1 MAVAVC
7 AAGADT
13 WQIDPA
19 HSAVQFSVRH
29 MMISNVKGEFSKL
42 SGTVLYDPAEL
53 SQTAV
58 EATTD
63 TTTLSTRVEARDKH
77 LKSADFFDVEKYP
90 TMTFKSKRVESAG
103 AGKLKLIGDLTM
115 HGTTREVVFD
125 VDGPSPAI
133 KDQRGNLH
141 MGASASAKVNRK
153 DFGLTWNRAM
163 DGGGVVVGEEVAV
176 VLDIELVKRAP
187 APEAK

>member
-1 MAVAVC
+1 MAVS

-42 SGTVLYDPAEL
+42 SGTVQYDPAEL

-63 TTTLSTRVEARDKH
+63 TASLNTRVEARDKH

-90 TMTFKSKRVESAG
+90 TMTFKSKRVETAG
-103 AGKLKLIGDLTM
+103 A
-115 HGTTREVVFD
+115 E
-125 VDGPSPAI
+125 S
-133 KDQRGNLH
+133 
-141 MGASASAKVNRK
+141 SS
-153 DFGLTWNRAM
+153 
-163 DGGGVVVGEEVAV
+163 
-176 VLDIELVKRAP
+176 
-187 APEAK
+187 

>member
-1 MAVAVC
+1 M
-7 AAGADT
+7 
-13 WQIDPA
+13 
-19 HSAVQFSVRH
+19 
-29 MMISNVKGEFSKL
+29 
-42 SGTVLYDPAEL
+42 
-53 SQTAV
+53 
-58 EATTD
+58 
-63 TTTLSTRVEARDKH
+63 
-77 LKSADFFDVEKYP
+77 
-90 TMTFKSKRVESAG
+90 
-103 AGKLKLIGDLTM
+103 IGDLTM

-141 MGASASAKVNRK
+141 RGASASTKVNRK

-176 VLDIELVKRAP
+176 VIDIELVKRAP